1 MQVLAA
7 LKQVSAELDAAQ
19 RHYLAFKQYGEAG
32 ERWAGNT
39 PTKYTHTLHAQHIY
53 STIILGTVISTRRGL
68 PQHLLNCTPRVR
80 ARAITTAPGGECC
93 SLSSSN
99 TSLVLERFKHRH
111 AYTLFH
117 AVC

>member
-39 PTKYTHTLHAQHIY
+39 IHPQNTPTHCMHSIYTAQSY
-53 STIILGTVISTRRGL
+53 SA
-68 PQHLLNCTPRVR
+68 Q
-80 ARAITTAPGGECC
+80 
-93 SLSSSN
+93 
-99 TSLVLERFKHRH
+99 
-111 AYTLFH
+111 
-117 AVC
+117 